1 MGLPPAASGD
11 GPDRVLLLLA
21 GQGAQHPGMAAGLY
35 DIEPVFTAAMD
46 ALFTAMGAEGRR
58 VRADWLDP
66 YPRVSLDDASRAQPL
81 LFAVDYALADSLRSA
96 GLAPSRLLGHSIGEL
111 AAAALA
117 DVFDLPA
124 AGQML
129 LARSAA
135 MAQTQPGGM
144 LAVAASAAEVAGLL
158 ATCRA
163 GDLVAV
169 AAVNAPRQTV
179 LAGPTDAL
187 AATAVRLTAAGLAAR
202 PVRARQGFHSPVAAT
217 ALPAL
222 RRAFTRLTLRAPK
235 TPIFS
240 SRTGRLVSPT
250 EATSPAFWADQLAT
264 PVLFWPA
271 LGAALDGP
279 PCTVIG
285 AGPARELAVL
295 ARRHPAAR
303 RGRVRVVELAA
314 PGPGESALPW
324 LASVAELGGTCQ
336 PAAPGLEHWWLDRSA
351 STTSATSP

>member
-1 MGLPPAASGD
+1 MGVPSAAAD

-46 ALFTAMGAEGRR
+46 EVFTAMGAEGRR

-66 YPRVSLDDASRAQPL
+66 HPRVSLDDASRAQPL
-81 LFAVDYALADSLRSA
+81 LFAVDYALAETLRSA
-96 GLAPSRLLGHSIGEL
+96 GVPLSRLLGHSIGEL

-124 AGQML
+124 AGEML

-135 MAQTQPGGM
+135 MAKTPPGGM
-144 LAVAASAAEVAGLL
+144 LAVAATVAEVAGLL
-158 ATCRA
+158 ATWGA
-163 GDLVAV
+163 GGLVAV
-169 AAVNAPRQTV
+169 AAVNAPRQTIV
-179 LAGPTDAL
+179 AGPTDAL
-187 AATAVRLTAAGLAAR
+187 AVTAVRLAAAGLAAR
-202 PVRARQGFHSPVAAT
+202 PVRARQAFHSPVAAT
-217 ALPAL
+217 AVPAL
-222 RRAFTRLTLRAPK
+222 RRAFTGLTLRGPT

-240 SRTGRLVSPT
+240 SRTGRLVSPG
-250 EATSPAFWADQLAT
+250 EATSPAFWADQIVT

-271 LGAALDGP
+271 LSAALDGP

-285 AGPARELAVL
+285 VGPGRELAVL

-303 RGRVRVVELAA
+303 GGRVRVVELAA

-324 LASVAELGGTCQ
+324 LAAVADIGDTCQ
-336 PAAPGLEHWWLDRSA
+336 LAA
-351 STTSATSP
+351 